1 MKNIK
6 VLGTG
11 CAKCKTTIELIK
23 QASQQLGI
31 QIELTKIED
40 VQQIMA
46 YGVMSTPAVVV
57 DDNVVHAG
65 GLPSIEQIHAW
76 LK

>member
-11 CAKCKTTIELIK
+11 CAKCKATVELLK

-31 QIELTKIED
+31 PIELTKIED
-40 VQQIMA
+40 IQQIMA
-46 YGVMSTPAVVV
+46 YGVMGTPAVVI
-57 DDNVVHAG
+57 DEHVVHAG
-65 GLPSIEQIHAW
+65 GLPSKAQIQEW

>member
-11 CAKCKTTIELIK
+11 CANCKTTIELIK
-23 QASQQLGI
+23 QAAQKLGV

-46 YGVMSTPAVVV
+46 YGVMSTPAVVI

-65 GLPSIEQIHAW
+65 GVPSADKIQNW

>member
-11 CAKCKTTIELIK
+11 CAKCKATIELIK
-23 QASQQLGI
+23 QTSQQLGV

-40 VQQIMA
+40 VQQIMS
-46 YGVMSTPAVVV
+46 YGVMSTPAIVI

-65 GLPSIEQIHAW
+65 GLPSVEQIQTW